1 MEYFFLLPNLEFGQT
16 AQNNF
21 EERRQ
26 FLYFVMNGDFLL
38 SLKLKTIKLY
48 IQEEENLPQIL

>member
-1 MEYFFLLPNLEFGQT
+1 MDYFFLLPNFGQT